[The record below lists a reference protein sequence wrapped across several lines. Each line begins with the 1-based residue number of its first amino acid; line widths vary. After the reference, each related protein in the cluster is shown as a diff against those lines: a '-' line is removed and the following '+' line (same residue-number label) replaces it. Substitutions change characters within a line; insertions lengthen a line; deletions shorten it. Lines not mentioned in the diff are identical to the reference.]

1 MPARSGPDGRPV
13 LSFHTPAAFEAWL
26 KENVDAG
33 AIWLKLA
40 KRASGAHSVSYEE
53 AVECALCYG
62 WIDGQK
68 QALDDRFWLQRFS
81 VRRPRSPWSKI
92 NRERAERLLGAGRV
106 AAPGLAE
113 IDKAREDGRWDSA
126 YAGAREAT
134 LPPEL
139 SEAFE
144 ADARLSDAFRELS
157 ASERYS
163 IIWRIN
169 QAKRAETRARR
180 VAAALEKLADSR

>member
-1 MPARSGPDGRPV
+1 M
-13 LSFHTPAAFEAWL
+13 LSFDTPAAFEAWL

-33 AIWLKLA
+33 AVWLKIA
-40 KRASGAHSVSYEE
+40 KQGSGAQSVSYEE

-81 VRRPRSPWSKI
+81 ARRPRSPWSKI
-92 NRERAERLLGAGRV
+92 NRERAERLLKAGRV

-113 IDKAREDGRWDSA
+113 IDKARADGRWDSA

-144 ADARLSDAFRELS
+144 ADARLSDAFSELP

-169 QAKRAETRARR
+169 QAKRPETRARR
-180 VAAALEKLADSR
+180 VAAAVEKLADSR